1 MATLNFPLTVPADD
15 VTDTETH
22 VSMTVAERF
31 KLANLPAEGVQG
43 PVGPAGA
50 AGPTGPTG
58 PAGATGAPGAT
69 GATGATGPTGP
80 TGATGATGAAGAAG
94 TNGSNGVDG
103 LPGSPGAPG
112 NPGIPGTNGTN
123 GTNGTDGATGPAYTP
138 TIADMAGAGQA
149 PSVDSVYCMSAVAA
163 IINPTIDLARA
174 VQSFCL
180 MGAGPFTFQGA
191 SGQTILGSAF
201 VVTGGT
207 TTAPVVVTLTRNPAT
222 PTQWRRFNR

>member
-80 TGATGATGAAGAAG
+80 TGATGATGAAGAA
-94 TNGSNGVDG
+94 
-103 LPGSPGAPG
+103 
-112 NPGIPGTNGTN
+112 GTNGTN